1 MERNLKELAETHF
14 DVLVIGGGIYG
25 AWVAQDA
32 ALRGFQVALV
42 EKEDFGHATSFN
54 SLKIIH
60 GGLRYLQHLDIK
72 RMRESIAERSVL
84 LRIAPHLIHPL
95 PFLMP
100 TYGYGLQSQKV
111 MQVALTLNDLIGVD
125 RNLGVVR
132 SQRLKKGYTISKD
145 ECLKHVPGLPEQ
157 GLTGGAVWHDGQ
169 LSSSERLIVAVLRG
183 ATQAGATIANYVKVT
198 GVHRQG
204 NRITGVHVFDQIS
217 GDSFDIHCRMVVNAA
232 GPWAPDIHKWH
243 HQSSRPFHLSKA
255 MNLVVRRPL
264 VSQYAVGVSTRH
276 AFHDPQAKFHKGHR
290 LFFMVPA
297 RHYTLI
303 GTTHTSYDDQV
314 DQFNIDEQ
322 EVEEFIHDMNRA
334 YPPAN
339 LGKTDIA
346 FVYAGL
352 LPMNAMKKKGREVSL
367 LKQSQILD
375 LEREAGIQGFLTIVG
390 VKLTEARA
398 VAEKTIDLICQ
409 KFGNRFSSCQTAC
422 RPIDG
427 GELGDPEQFIQREIQ
442 CTHRE
447 VSSPV
452 LRHLIQ
458 RYGSSYSRVLENAVP
473 GMDMDVPLSRY
484 TQVTHAE
491 ILHAVREEMAVKLED
506 VVRRRTELGIFE
518 NPGDSTLALCAE
530 IMAGELGWS
539 EYQRQQEL
547 DAVRRSYSQGIFTFY
562 QDIQP
567 TVNDEIAVRY

>member
-1 MERNLKELAETHF
+1 MERNLHQLAETHY

-25 AWVAQDA
+25 AWIAQDA

-60 GGLRYLQHLDIK
+60 GGFRYLQHLDIK

-111 MQVALTLNDLIGVD
+111 MQVALTLNDLIGFD
-125 RNLGVVR
+125 RNRGIAR
-132 SQRLKKGYTISKD
+132 SQRLRKGYTISKE

-169 LSSSERLIVAVLRG
+169 LSSSERLVVAVLRG
-183 ATQAGATIANYVKVT
+183 ATQAGAQIANYVKVT
-198 GVHRQG
+198 GLCRQG
-204 NRITGVHVFDQIS
+204 NCITGVHVVDQIS
-217 GDSFDIHCRMVVNAA
+217 GDFFDIRGRIVVNAA
-232 GPWAPDIHKWH
+232 GPWAPDIHKGH
-243 HQSSRPFHLSKA
+243 HQSSGPFHLSKA
-255 MNLVVRRPL
+255 MNLVVKRPL
-264 VSQYAVGVSTRH
+264 VSHFAVGVSTRH
-276 AFHDPQAKFHKGHR
+276 AFHDPHAKFHKGHR

-297 RHYTLI
+297 RHHTVI
-303 GTTHTSYDDQV
+303 GTTHTSFDDHV
-314 DQFNIDEQ
+314 DRFHIGEQ

-339 LGKTDIA
+339 LEKNDIA

-352 LPMNAMKKKGREVSL
+352 LPMNPMKGLRQEVSL
-367 LKQSQILD
+367 LKQSQIVD
-375 LEREAGIQGFLTIVG
+375 LERETGLQGLLTIIG
-390 VKLTEARA
+390 VKLTEARS
-398 VAEKTIDLICQ
+398 VAEKAVDLICQ
-409 KFGNRFSSCQTAC
+409 KFGKRFPSCQTA
-422 RPIDG
+422 RRLLDG
-427 GELGDPEQFIQREIQ
+427 GELGDPKQFIQQEMQRL
-442 CTHRE
+442 
-447 VSSPV
+447 SPGALASV

-458 RYGSSYSRVLENAVP
+458 RYGSSYERVLEQTGP
-473 GMDMDVPLSRY
+473 GIERDVPFSRN
-484 TQVTHAE
+484 THVTKAE

-506 VVRRRTELGIFE
+506 VVRRRTELGTFE
-518 NPGDSTLALCAE
+518 NPGDSTLAVCAE
-530 IMAGELGWS
+530 IMARELGWS

-547 DAVRRSYSQGIFTFY
+547 DAVRRTYSQGIFKFH
-562 QDIQP
+562 QE
-567 TVNDEIAVRY
+567 VEAGAKEEMAVQ